1 MKVSGANPVHALFTL
16 LRERTLGAQKLPGA
30 MLRPDAL
37 EQVRGPVKT
46 VKSPDIAED
55 APKVDAA
62 VAAPNDDATTAA
74 VARLRSNISFVAADG
89 VNKLSQFES
98 GRSWE
103 RAPIDL
109 PASPPPPELNPR
121 TVQAES
127 ATRFTPSQADIR
139 EAMDILAAL
148 NSRKQLYGD
157 QSRLGAKSDLGWKQ
171 IAGRVATIFLG
182 VSILIAVLSTL

>member
-30 MLRPDAL
+30 LLRPDAL
-37 EQVRGPVKT
+37 EKVRGLVQT
-46 VKSPDIAED
+46 AKSPDNAEE
-55 APKVDAA
+55 ASKIDAA
-62 VAAPNDDATTAA
+62 VATSNDEAMA
-74 VARLRSNISFVAADG
+74 VAIARLRSNISFVAADG

-103 RAPIDL
+103 RAPID
-109 PASPPPPELNPR
+109 PPSSPPPELNPR
-121 TVQAES
+121 AVQAES

-148 NSRKQLYGD
+148 NSRQQLYGD
-157 QSRLGAKSDLGWKQ
+157 QSRHGAKSDLGWKQ

-182 VSILIAVLSTL
+182 VSILLAVLSAL